1 MGDGTLSIE
10 HVQTEYV
17 GPDPADESPLVAA
30 AHKYERGAALVDQ
43 AVTMRTQGLALI
55 REAAEVIGD
64 PRGLLAE
71 PERAARPSQRRQ
83 AGRRVSSEEVLAAL
97 PGTVEA
103 LSQRLDT
110 SPANVRA
117 HLHRLSR
124 DGSVVGDGMKPRTYH
139 AAVEPD
145 RAEYEREVI

>member
-17 GPDPADESPLVAA
+17 GPDYPADESPLVQA
-30 AHKYERGAALVDQ
+30 AHKYEHGAALVDQ

-64 PRGLLAE
+64 PRGLLDE
-71 PERAARPSQRRQ
+71 LRRPSQRRQ
-83 AGRRVSSEEVLAAL
+83 ADRRVSSDEVLAAL
-97 PGTVEA
+97 PGTVKE
-103 LSQRLDT
+103 LSQRLGT

-117 HLHRLSR
+117 HLHRLAK
-124 DGSVVGDGMKPRTYH
+124 DGIVVGDGGRPKKYH
-139 AAVEPD
+139 GAVEPVRD
-145 RAEYEREVI
+145 DEPESQVI